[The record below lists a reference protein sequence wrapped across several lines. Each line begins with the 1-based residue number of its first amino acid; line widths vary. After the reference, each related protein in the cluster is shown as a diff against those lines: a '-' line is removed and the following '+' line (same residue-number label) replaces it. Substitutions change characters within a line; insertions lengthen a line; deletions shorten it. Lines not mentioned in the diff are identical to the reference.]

1 MMMGGEIEL
10 FIPTKENNTEIST
23 AEFEQYAISALK
35 RQFQAKETDSCS
47 FTHNV
52 QKDAYDGSYQIDGEI
67 KLSTMGIEID
77 ILVECKR
84 YKGPIKREHIQTL
97 HDKIRSVGAHK
108 GIFITTSFFQ
118 SGALKYAKEHGIALI
133 SIIDGKLQYEA
144 RSEDWIINPVIPS
157 WIEHRP
163 FSMAMQ
169 TQMTETSI
177 SVSFIDDTD
186 ALYRFIIKSNDGDKL

>member
-1 MMMGGEIEL
+1 M
-10 FIPTKENNTEIST
+10 FIPTKENYTEMT
-23 AEFEQYAISALK
+23 PTEFEQYAISVLK
-35 RQFQAKETDSCS
+35 AQFQNQEIDNYS

-52 QKDAYDGSYQIDGEI
+52 QKDAHDGTYQIDGEI
-67 KLSTMGIEID
+67 KLYIMGVEID

-84 YKGPIKREHIQTL
+84 YKGPVKREHIQAL

-108 GIFITTSFFQ
+108 GIFITTSYFQ

-144 RSEDWIINPVIPS
+144 RSEDWIRNPVIPS
-157 WIEHRP
+157 WVKHRP

-169 TQMTETSI
+169 TQKTDTSI
-177 SVSFIDDTD
+177 SISYIDDTD
-186 ALYRFIIKSNDGDKL
+186 ALYKFIIESNGGDIL

>member
-1 MMMGGEIEL
+1 M
-10 FIPTKENNTEIST
+10 FIPTKENYTEIT
-23 AEFEQYAISALK
+23 PTEFEQYAISALQE
-35 RQFQAKETDSCS
+35 QFQDKEIDSYS

-67 KLSTMGIEID
+67 KLSTMGINID

-84 YKGPIKREHIQTL
+84 YKGPVKREQIQAL

-144 RSEDWIINPVIPS
+144 RSKNWIKNPVIPS

-169 TQMTETSI
+169 TQTTETSI
-177 SVSFIDDTD
+177 SVSIIDNTD
-186 ALYRFIIKSNDGDKL
+186 ALYRFIIENNGGDRL